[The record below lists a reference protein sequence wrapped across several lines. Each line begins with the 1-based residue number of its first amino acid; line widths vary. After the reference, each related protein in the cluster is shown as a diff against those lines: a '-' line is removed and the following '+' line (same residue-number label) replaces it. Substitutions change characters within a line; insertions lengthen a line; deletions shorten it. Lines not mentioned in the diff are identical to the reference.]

1 MTPLRPEMG
10 VKKLLQYWHPLA
22 LFGASMHA
30 HLALTVK
37 QVARGMGVGERAVRG
52 WIARGELPAFNI
64 GPNKGTR
71 ISVRAVENFMQQRTF
86 NAVDANRCQQMT
98 ATDSL

>member
-1 MTPLRPEMG
+1 
-10 VKKLLQYWHPLA
+10 
-22 LFGASMHA
+22 
-30 HLALTVK
+30 
-37 QVARGMGVGERAVRG
+37 MGVGERAVRG

-98 ATDSL
+98 ETDSL

>member
-1 MTPLRPEMG
+1 
-10 VKKLLQYWHPLA
+10 
-22 LFGASMHA
+22 MHA

-71 ISVRAVENFMQQRTF
+71 ISVRAVENFMQARTF
-86 NAVDANRCQQMT
+86 NAADANRCPQM
-98 ATDSL
+98 AEDSL

>member
-1 MTPLRPEMG
+1 
-10 VKKLLQYWHPLA
+10 
-22 LFGASMHA
+22 MHA

-71 ISVRAVENFMQQRTF
+71 ISVRAVENFMQARTF
-86 NAVDANRCQQMT
+86 NAVDAHRCQQMT

>member
-1 MTPLRPEMG
+1 
-10 VKKLLQYWHPLA
+10 
-22 LFGASMHA
+22 MHA

-71 ISVRAVENFMQQRTF
+71 ISVRAVENFMAARTF
-86 NAVDANRCQQMT
+86 NAVDAHRCQQT
-98 ATDSL
+98 HKQSL